1 MCGLPWH
8 PTIILLLTSRKCQF
22 CFHYFVPK
30 SVCIFSS
37 WLDLCTVPFLI
48 SISYLGAIIWDSDV
62 QFIAAVLWFCPW
74 GCWGVIF
81 CLFVLFLFCFVCLF
95 LTFKSSCDC
104 NSPDFS
110 NRSIY
115 AVTMFRLAIKLLSL
129 PVSSVLFLL
138 IWGHCHLRGKL
149 KTYHCDCSHCGRG
162 LWCWPLAWQH
172 FSSSIPSSEM

>member
-8 PTIILLLTSRKCQF
+8 PTILLLTSRKCQF

-95 LTFKSSCDC
+95 LTFKS
-104 NSPDFS
+104 FS
-110 NRSIY
+110 
-115 AVTMFRLAIKLLSL
+115 VTAI
-129 PVSSVLFLL
+129 
-138 IWGHCHLRGKL
+138 HLTFPTGL
-149 KTYHCDCSHCGRG
+149 YMQQQCSG
-162 LWCWPLAWQH
+162 
-172 FSSSIPSSEM
+172 SPSSYWACPSARFYSYWSGGIVIFEGDWKLTTATVHTVEGACGVGH